1 MLAFDICIVLKH
13 RITLNPAG
21 DPVNTLN
28 NNRHQ
33 RLLETLTL
41 GWLVDIIS
49 NNLIGLVWNISVS
62 DKSTSRSGAEHGG
75 GWYAAGCCDQPE
87 YISCQPLDTDR
98 APTSGGDEGYE
109 ESGRRADILSW
120 AGLGIRIWGLLG
132 ILNLGAG
139 GSEGTSSE
147 ILQIC
152 PAAVCSLCFE
162 LCSMI
167 NAVKCRSTTEDGNLR
182 QFASEIFSSNMDLPC
197 SSNMSKTLQIF
208 DVTI

>member
-1 MLAFDICIVLKH
+1 MC
-13 RITLNPAG
+13 G
-21 DPVNTLN
+21 
-28 NNRHQ
+28 
-33 RLLETLTL
+33 
-41 GWLVDIIS
+41 
-49 NNLIGLVWNISVS
+49 
-62 DKSTSRSGAEHGG
+62 
-75 GWYAAGCCDQPE
+75 AAGCCDQPE

-109 ESGRRADILSW
+109 ESGMGADLGADILSW
-120 AGLGIRIWGLLG
+120 AGRGIKIWGLLE

-147 ILQIC
+147 ILQFC